1 MMPVDA
7 SQYYSTGT
15 LLWSIKHHAWVHS
28 ILVSMFTCRQKY
40 SDIHC
45 ICMCC
50 LPRGNSGY
58 YRSFIHILWGIV
70 NQSTFI
76 PDQIVR
82 TMIHL
87 DEIIIC
93 VSISITLASENHVQF
108 VFICKGNYALE
119 SWSIFSPIS
128 INHRIRIY
136 QKFVTL
142 KICNHQSNIDTYFKS
157 FSLFRCLNSIS
168 RQ

>member
-15 LLWSIKHHAWVHS
+15 LLWSIKHHAWIQSV
-28 ILVSMFTCRQKY
+28 LVSMFMCRQKY
-40 SDIHC
+40 SYIHC
-45 ICMCC
+45 IRICC
-50 LPRGNSGY
+50 LPRGK
-58 YRSFIHILWGIV
+58 SFIHILWGIV

-108 VFICKGNYALE
+108 VFICKGKLCPG
-119 SWSIFSPIS
+119 IMKHF
-128 INHRIRIY
+128 
-136 QKFVTL
+136 
-142 KICNHQSNIDTYFKS
+142 
-157 FSLFRCLNSIS
+157 
-168 RQ
+168 